1 MTDVGRGA
9 YRLAVFDFDGTL
21 ADSFPWFLGAVNQAA
36 ERYRFRRIEDGDVQ
50 MLRGLSA
57 RSIIAHLRV
66 PAWKLPL
73 VARYMRRLAAAEIGR
88 ITPFHGVLPLL
99 HTLADRGVALAVVT
113 SNSRENVARVLG
125 PEIAARVAF
134 WECGASV
141 FGKARLFRRVMARA
155 GVDPA
160 LALCIGDEVRDA
172 EAARAA
178 GVAFGAV
185 TWGYTSA
192 DPLRAQNPAH
202 LFHSVSDIAAAFEG

>member
-1 MTDVGRGA
+1 MTDVGRRA
-9 YRLAVFDFDGTL
+9 YRLAVFDFDGTP

-36 ERYRFRRIEDGDVQ
+36 ERYRFRRIEDEDVE

-57 RSIIAHLRV
+57 RSIVAHLRV

-73 VARYMRRLAAAEIGR
+73 VARYMRRLAGAEIGR
-88 ITPFHGVLPLL
+88 ITPFDGVLPLL

-113 SNSRENVARVLG
+113 SNSRENVATVLG
-125 PEIAARVAF
+125 AEIAARVAF
-134 WECGASV
+134 WECGASL
-141 FGKARLFRRVMARA
+141 FGKARLFRRVVARA

-192 DPLRAQNPAH
+192 DSLRAQNPAY
-202 LFHSVSDIAAAFEG
+202 LFHSVPDIAAAFEG